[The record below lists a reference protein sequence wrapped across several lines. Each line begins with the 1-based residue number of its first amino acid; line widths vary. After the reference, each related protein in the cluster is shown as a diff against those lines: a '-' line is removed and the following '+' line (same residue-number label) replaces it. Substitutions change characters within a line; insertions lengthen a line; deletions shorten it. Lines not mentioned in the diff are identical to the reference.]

1 MREHSLSSREAA
13 AQDDADAREFEEYA
27 RTQDPV
33 LLAAALWATRRS
45 GGLDAAG
52 EAEFQVWL
60 RAHPAHPRVWAEM
73 DASLDPVQ
81 RLPENQVQQLKA
93 GLNAP
98 AQPVADRP
106 ALPSTP
112 SPSVLSSAAPRSG
125 RPASS
130 GRRSWLAGIGHF
142 FPQAATALAV
152 VALVGGGW
160 MGWDHYRAQPT
171 FAKDYATARGQH
183 LSVELP
189 DGSTLQLDA
198 ATQAQVRL
206 YRDRREVQL
215 LEGQAM
221 FAVAANSEQ
230 PFNVGAGPVRV
241 TVVGT
246 RFAVRHVHSGMD
258 ADSTVVAVESGRV
271 RVARAA
277 PAAPA
282 APVEGPARAAEAER
296 VELTAG
302 QSVTADPAGHLQSVV
317 GIAPGNVAGWRQGRI
332 SFNDVPLSDALMEL
346 ERYGDTGLVV
356 RDPSVAAMR
365 LGGSVNLRQVGVFVQ
380 ALPSLLPVRL
390 EKRDGQVEILPVR

>member
-33 LLAAALWATRRS
+33 LLEAALWATRRS

-52 EAEFQVWL
+52 EAEFQGWL
-60 RAHPAHPRVWAEM
+60 HAHPAHPRVWAEM

-93 GLNAP
+93 GLSA
-98 AQPVADRP
+98 P

-112 SPSVLSSAAPRSG
+112 SPSTPSPAAPRAG
-125 RPASS
+125 RPASP

-142 FPQAATALAV
+142 FPQAATAMAV

-221 FAVAANSEQ
+221 FAVAANPEQ
-230 PFNVGAGPVRV
+230 PFNVEAGPVQV

-246 RFAVRHVHSGMD
+246 RFSVRHVHSGMD

-277 PAAPA
+277 PAAP
-282 APVEGPARAAEAER
+282 VEGPARAAEAER

-302 QSVTADPAGHLQSVV
+302 QSVTADPSGHLQSVV
-317 GIAPGNVAGWRQGRI
+317 DIAPGNVAGWRQGRI

-365 LGGSVNLRQVGVFVQ
+365 LGGSVNLRQVGVFAQ